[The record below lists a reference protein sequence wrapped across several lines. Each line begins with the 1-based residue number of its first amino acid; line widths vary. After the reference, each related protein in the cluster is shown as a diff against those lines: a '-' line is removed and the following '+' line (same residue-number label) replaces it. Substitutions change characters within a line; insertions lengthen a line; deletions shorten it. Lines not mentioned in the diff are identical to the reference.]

1 MDKPLK
7 IISEIKTPRL
17 TARAATTAMTDG
29 LFHAIDI
36 SRNRLREFLFWV
48 DNVQK
53 VEDERKTLSDFAE
66 GWEKGEIFAYVLY
79 NTDEKIVGT
88 IDVHNISYGNHFAE
102 LGYWLKDG
110 ETGKGY
116 ISEIL
121 PYVEKIFFAAG
132 LHRLVIECETD
143 NIASAAVANATA
155 MFLKALPQER
165 YSVTADTAT
174 VRFMQKFQGTK
185 ILQKKL
191 HTH

>member
-1 MDKPLK
+1 MEKPLK

-17 TARAATTAMTDG
+17 TARPAATAMADG

-36 SRNRLREFLFWV
+36 SRERLREFLFWV

-53 VEDERKTLSDFAE
+53 VEDERKTLTDFAE

-121 PYVEKIFFAAG
+121 PHIEKTFFSAG

-143 NIASAAVANATA
+143 NIASAAVA
-155 MFLKALPQER
+155 ER
-165 YSVTADTAT
+165 N
-174 VRFMQKFQGTK
+174 RLCF
-185 ILQKKL
+185 
-191 HTH
+191 

>member
-66 GWEKGEIFAYVLY
+66 GWEKCEIFAYVLY
-79 NTDEKIVGT
+79 NTD
-88 IDVHNISYGNHFAE
+88 
-102 LGYWLKDG
+102 
-110 ETGKGY
+110 
-116 ISEIL
+116 
-121 PYVEKIFFAAG
+121 
-132 LHRLVIECETD
+132 
-143 NIASAAVANATA
+143 
-155 MFLKALPQER
+155 
-165 YSVTADTAT
+165 
-174 VRFMQKFQGTK
+174 
-185 ILQKKL
+185 
-191 HTH
+191 

>member
-121 PYVEKIFFAAG
+121 PYVEKYFLQPGYTVWSLNARPTI
-132 LHRLVIECETD
+132 LHRRRLP
-143 NIASAAVANATA
+143 NATA

-191 HTH
+191 HIH

>member
-66 GWEKGEIFAYVLY
+66 GWEKGEIFAYVCIIQ
-79 NTDEKIVGT
+79 TKKSSAPSTFTTFRTAI
-88 IDVHNISYGNHFAE
+88 
-102 LGYWLKDG
+102 
-110 ETGKGY
+110 
-116 ISEIL
+116 IL
-121 PYVEKIFFAAG
+121 PNLAIG
-132 LHRLVIECETD
+132 
-143 NIASAAVANATA
+143 
-155 MFLKALPQER
+155 
-165 YSVTADTAT
+165 
-174 VRFMQKFQGTK
+174 
-185 ILQKKL
+185 
-191 HTH
+191 

>member
-1 MDKPLK
+1 MEKPLK

-17 TARAATTAMTDG
+17 PARPAATAMADG

-36 SRNRLREFLFWV
+36 SRERLREFLFWV

-79 NTDEKIVGT
+79 NTDKKIVGT

-121 PYVEKIFFAAG
+121 PHIEKTFFSAG

-143 NIASAAVANATA
+143 NIASAAVAERNGYVFEGIAA
-155 MFLKALPQER
+155 GKVFGYGKYRDCKVYAKVLP
-165 YSVTADTAT
+165 D
-174 VRFMQKFQGTK
+174 
-185 ILQKKL
+185 
-191 HTH
+191 

>member
-17 TARAATTAMTDG
+17 TARAATTAMTDW

-79 NTDEKIVGT
+79 NTKKSSAPSTFTTFRMAI
-88 IDVHNISYGNHFAE
+88 
-102 LGYWLKDG
+102 
-110 ETGKGY
+110 
-116 ISEIL
+116 IL
-121 PYVEKIFFAAG
+121 PNLAIG
-132 LHRLVIECETD
+132 
-143 NIASAAVANATA
+143 
-155 MFLKALPQER
+155 
-165 YSVTADTAT
+165 
-174 VRFMQKFQGTK
+174 
-185 ILQKKL
+185 
-191 HTH
+191 

>member
-121 PYVEKIFFAAG
+121 PYVEKYFAAG

-143 NIASAAVANATA
+143 NIASAAVAERNGYV
-155 MFLKALPQER
+155 LKALPQER

-191 HTH
+191 HIH